1 MALTKY
7 NYNSFNVTPV
17 ASKAL
22 AFNSGANG
30 LTTATEGAMVL
41 IKTLTASSSA
51 NLSFVN
57 GTSDVVIS
65 STYPIYLFKFINIH
79 NQTSAKYLSFQVSTN
94 TGSSYGVA
102 INSTHF
108 RAYHY
113 ENGTSATVEYS
124 GGDDLANGT
133 GIQHIG
139 QDIGVNNDDS
149 TSGELWL
156 YNPSST
162 TFVKHFMA
170 RTSNCV
176 STPTA
181 QDAYTAGYINST
193 SAVDAVQFSI
203 SSGNMDS
210 GTIKLYGIKDS

>member
-1 MALTKY
+1 MALVKY
-7 NYNSFNVTPV
+7 NNNSISAITA
-17 ASKAL
+17 AS
-22 AFNSGANG
+22 S
-30 LTTATEGAMVL
+30 LTTGAMTL
-41 IKTLTASSSA
+41 IKEQTASSSSTI
-51 NLSFVN
+51 SFVD
-57 GTSDVVIS
+57 GTSDVVLD

-79 NQTSAKYLSFQVSTN
+79 NQTSAKYLQFNVSIDG
-94 TGSSYGVA
+94 GSNYNVA
-102 INSTHF
+102 KTSTHF
-108 RAYHY
+108 RAYQY
-113 ENGTSATVEYS
+113 ENDGGTALEYS
-124 GGDDLANGT
+124 GGDDLAQGT
-133 GIQHIG
+133 GAQHIG

-181 QDAYTAGYINST
+181 QDAYTAGYVNST

>member
-1 MALTKY
+1 MALVKY
-7 NYNSFNVTPV
+7 NNNSLSAITAAAAIP
-17 ASKAL
+17 
-22 AFNSGANG
+22 SGAM
-30 LTTATEGAMVL
+30 TL
-41 IKTLTASSSA
+41 IKEQTASSSGTI
-51 NLSFVN
+51 SFVD
-57 GTSDVVIS
+57 GTSDVVLD

-79 NQTSAKYLSFQVSTN
+79 HQTINKYFSFNVSIDGGSNYNVAKT
-94 TGSSYGVA
+94 
-102 INSTHF
+102 STHF

-113 ENGTSATVEYS
+113 ESGSSATVEYS
-124 GGDDLANGT
+124 GGDDLAQGT

-181 QDAYTAGYINST
+181 QDAFTAGYINST
-193 SAVDAVQFSI
+193 SAVDAVQFSV
-203 SSGNMDS
+203 SSGNIDA
-210 GTIKLYGIKDS
+210 GDICLYGIA